1 MRIHPPPKKNIPH
14 HPWGSVSVNTFF
26 GFDCVQ
32 MSGASRKPVLVV
44 PPVAAGGFNLRRPL
58 RITITVSWS
67 VYQALVTSSDQQG
80 RSLSN
85 LAAYWLERQAESPR
99 DIP

>member
-1 MRIHPPPKKNIPH
+1 MP
-14 HPWGSVSVNTFF
+14 
-26 GFDCVQ
+26 
-32 MSGASRKPVLVV
+32 GASRKPVLAT

-67 VYQALVTSSDQQG
+67 VYAALVAASDQQG

>member
-1 MRIHPPPKKNIPH
+1 
-14 HPWGSVSVNTFF
+14 
-26 GFDCVQ
+26 

-85 LAAYWLERQAESPR
+85 LAAYWLERQAESPGISPEALGSGAAQIGR
-99 DIP
+99 PQQPLL